1 MLWNREK
8 ADKDLY
14 EFLEEIVESNKTDP
28 DITSLG
34 DDGN

>member
-14 EFLEEIVESNKTDP
+14 DFLEEIVDSNKTDP
-28 DITSLG
+28 DITSIV
-34 DDGN
+34 DYGN

>member
-14 EFLEEIVESNKTDP
+14 DFIEEIVDSNKIDP
-28 DITSLG
+28 DITSLV
-34 DDGN
+34 DYGN